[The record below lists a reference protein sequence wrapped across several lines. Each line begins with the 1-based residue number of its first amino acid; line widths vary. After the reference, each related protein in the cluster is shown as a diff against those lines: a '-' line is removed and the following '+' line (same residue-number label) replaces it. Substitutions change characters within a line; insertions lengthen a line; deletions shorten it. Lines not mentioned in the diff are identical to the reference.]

1 MCAQYEIGQQLA
13 YDQDQNS
20 VFYCTN
26 LQVDFRMT
34 AVQQLKAPAYEG
46 VINRI
51 PANAN
56 SCKLSVKFKDNIY
69 TYQSDG

>member
-1 MCAQYEIGQQLA
+1 MFC
-13 YDQDQNS
+13 
-20 VFYCTN
+20 CTD